1 MLISVIKLGHVQ
13 KGESGLAHIWHHIA
27 LVYVN
32 ICSSHF
38 LGHIPADPPTEA
50 NFLEKGSLDFCNLQ
64 LNDWL
69 FSFENFYLEQFVY
82 LGRPWKNIDFQQVV
96 IPSQAFVLDL
106 VRS

>member
-32 ICSSHF
+32 ICTSHF
-38 LGHIPADPPTEA
+38 LGHTPADQPTEA
-50 NFLEKGSLDFCNLQ
+50 NCLEKGCLDFCKLQ
-64 LNDWL
+64 LNGCFNL
-69 FSFENFYLEQFVY
+69 KTSKYLEQFVY